1 MNRATLV
8 LASAL
13 ALAACQR
20 ELNLPSNFPPT
31 VTSVAIVGLEAQ
43 AVASG
48 LPVMGGELVALNGSG
63 FPTVIEQLQV
73 AISGTPAEVVKAET
87 DRVVVRF
94 PVLAGPGNVDVT
106 VTTTD
111 GFRTLTGAFRYDG
124 PGQPQGVGTTD
135 LQTAIAVGGVVP
147 VQPAGVSG
155 FSDLAIAY
163 GGGDSALLV
172 LPLGGVATTTVP
184 LGLVPSS
191 ATARLSVE
199 AGTGNL
205 IVQVLALDEKGNV
218 GLGQVTLSPAGAV
231 VDKKDQQALAST
243 VSPRNCHVP
252 RVLFTKN
259 GTPVGFWVRGVDG
272 APVVATIDLGAS
284 GTEYKP
290 KGGITRP
297 LAAEITGWAPWKND
311 LVVFA
316 SGNELWLYDASTQAA
331 PTVLQAAGVNV
342 SQRLVTGCTYSSV
355 DLVRTVAV
363 ETSLA
368 SEALAVSYRAGG
380 FERVALVDLLLGT
393 VRRGVAGVP
402 STALAL
408 APVTPYVSPSWRVLS
423 ADGGD
428 LVRFSPAA
436 GAPACGEDL
445 VPDASLQLSASPFA
459 ALPGFASMGTFSSG
473 TRVLSTTQ
481 DGDLVT
487 VLPPSLTSPGAVFRF
502 ASYGRLSMS
511 VAPIQ
516 LGGLSLQVPVAV
528 AEHTLTTAG
537 VGSLDTGSAQLV
549 LALDA
554 SDHPLAL
561 GGSAYGRGAV
571 WVRNPASGDVWDG
584 ALAYTG
590 DFPPDGGTD
599 ATGKLAGGSSAIT
612 SFKMDTCQATAEM
625 QVRASVPLAGNP
637 DLVAQGPA
645 RSGAFGPAGVARFG
659 PQPAPTY
666 LVGGSTLTVLSDVDV
681 ASSCL
686 APTGALNTATC
697 GGSSVDLGVT
707 PLDVTLSAGDVT
719 AAARSLDPACLTA
732 GPGSACPAGD
742 VICQRTSCDALP
754 RLDLVPIQG
763 GGAQVTVALPSAPVG
778 VVADRAGGFL
788 VTLPCTGGTTC
799 FAQAPFDTLC
809 AGRGD
814 LPAAGALLH
823 VAEDG
828 TVDSCLAV
836 NTGLAGAL
844 AVTPNGAEVW
854 VAGPIGSP
862 GNLLLTRLTLPRH
875 VGTGKIELQHHAPV
889 AGGQILGSAA
899 SVPGGF
905 AASGVTFS
913 PDGSKALV
921 TVPGEFR
928 IVLVE

>member
-1 MNRATLV
+1 MSRATLA
-8 LASAL
+8 LSAL

-20 ELNLPSNFPPT
+20 ELNLPSRFPPS
-31 VTSVAIVGLEAQ
+31 VTSVAIVGLESQ
-43 AVASG
+43 PVAAD
-48 LPVMGGELVALNGSG
+48 LPVMGGELVALLGSG
-63 FPTVIEQLQV
+63 FPTATEQLQV
-73 AISGTPAEVVKAET
+73 TVSGTPAEVLEAES

-94 PVLAGPGNVDVT
+94 PVLAGPGTVDLT
-106 VTTTD
+106 VTTSN
-111 GFRTLTGAFRYDG
+111 GFRTLPGAFRYDG

-147 VQPAGVSG
+147 VQPAGASG
-155 FSDLAIAY
+155 FSDLAVAY

-172 LPLGGVATTTVP
+172 LPLAGVATTTVP

-205 IVQVLALDEKGNV
+205 VIQVLALDEKGHV
-218 GLGQVTLSPAGAV
+218 GLGQVTLTPGGAV
-231 VDKKDQQALAST
+231 VDRKDQQALAST
-243 VSPRNCHVP
+243 ITPRDCHVP

-272 APVVATIDLGAS
+272 TPVIATIDLGAS
-284 GTEYKP
+284 GTDYKP

-297 LAAEITGWAPWKND
+297 LGAEITGWAPWKND
-311 LVVFA
+311 LVIFA
-316 SGNELWLYDASTQAA
+316 AGNELWLYDASTQAA
-331 PTVLQAAGVNV
+331 PAALQAAGVDV
-342 SQRLVTGCTYSSV
+342 TQRLVSGCTFSTV

-393 VRRGVAGVP
+393 VRRGVAGLP
-402 STALAL
+402 ATALAL
-408 APVTPYVSPSWRVLS
+408 APIAPYVSPTWRVLS

-428 LVRFSPAA
+428 LVRFAPAA

-459 ALPGFASMGTFSSG
+459 ALPGFAAMGTFSSG
-473 TRVLSTTQ
+473 TRVLTITQ

-528 AEHTLTTAG
+528 AEHTLTTNG

-554 SDHPLAL
+554 GDHPLAL

-571 WVRNPASGDVWDG
+571 WVRNPTNGDVWDG

-590 DFPPDGGTD
+590 DFPFDGGTD

-625 QVRASVPLAGNP
+625 QVRASVPLGGNP

-645 RSGAFGPAGVARFG
+645 RSGAFGPAGSARYG

-666 LVGGSTLTVLSDVDV
+666 LVGGTTLTMLSDVDV

-686 APTGALNTATC
+686 SPVGGLSTATC
-697 GGSSVDLGVT
+697 GGTSIDLGVT
-707 PLDVTLSAGDVT
+707 PLDVTLSAGDLT
-719 AAARSLDPACLTA
+719 AAARSLDPACIGA

-742 VICQRTSCDALP
+742 VICQRTACDALP
-754 RLDLVPIQG
+754 QLDLTGVQS
-763 GGAQVTVALPSAPVG
+763 GGAHVTVALPSPPAG
-778 VVADRAGGFL
+778 VAADRAGGFL
-788 VTLPCTGGTTC
+788 VTLPCTGGATC
-799 FAQAPFDTLC
+799 FAVAPFDTLC

-814 LPAAGALLH
+814 LPAAGALVH

-828 TVDSCLAV
+828 TVDGCLAV
-836 NTGLAGAL
+836 GTGLAGAL
-844 AVTPNGAEVW
+844 AESPNGAEVW
-854 VAGPIGSP
+854 VAGPTATAE
-862 GNLLLTRLTLPRH
+862 LRLIRLSLPRH
-875 VGTGKIELQHHAPV
+875 LGTGKIELQNHAAIV
-889 AGGQILGSAA
+889 GGEILGQAA

-921 TVPGEFR
+921 TVPGEYR